1 MDGPRDYHTQW
12 SKSDRERQIPYVI
25 TYVWNLGYDTNEP
38 VYKTKQ
44 KQTRDLENSVVVAK
58 TEGGEGGKDWEF
70 EISRC
75 KL

>member
-1 MDGPRDYHTQW
+1 MNVT
-12 SKSDRERQIPYVI
+12 
-25 TYVWNLGYDTNEP
+25 
-38 VYKTKQ
+38 TKQ

>member
-1 MDGPRDYHTQW
+1 MRG
-12 SKSDRERQIPYVI
+12 SI
-25 TYVWNLGYDTNEP
+25 GYDTNEP

-58 TEGGEGGKDWEF
+58 AEAGEEGKDWEF
-70 EISRC
+70 GISRC